1 MYPVHMTTVEALP
14 PERPI
19 HGQMVLLPTPP
30 PGGFTAADLP
40 RLIEAV
46 DARFELLDGEV
57 LMMAPATHWHDEVID
72 ILKHAL
78 RRIAPQ
84 ALVVATEKGIDL
96 GTTVPEPD
104 VLLVSRAVVTSG
116 SLVFQPSDVHLAI
129 EVVSPGTTTKDRTLR
144 PAQYAGAS
152 IKCFWRV
159 ENEDDAMVVYT
170 FELLPEGGYAPTGV
184 FRGKVKVDRPFPI
197 DIDLP
202 EVTWLSVAAELGP
215 VGAEACVT
223 WPDGALTAGSS
234 NPRLLGTG
242 WAQARLSLG
251 DHAATWADGGNF
263 GRRPIPYA
271 DGIFRASRPRVAA

>member
-1 MYPVHMTTVEALP
+1 MATAKALP
-14 PERPI
+14 PEEPI
-19 HGQMVLLPTPP
+19 RGNMVLLPTPPP

-78 RRIAPQ
+78 RRIAPHE
-84 ALVVATEKGIDL
+84 VVIATEKGIDL
-96 GTTVPEPD
+96 GHTVPEPD
-104 VLLVSRAVVTSG
+104 VLVVSREAVRAD
-116 SLVFQPSDVHLAI
+116 SLMFQPSDVHLVV
-129 EVVSPGTTTKDRTLR
+129 EVVSPGTKTKDRTLR
-144 PAQYAGAS
+144 PAQYANAG

-184 FRGKVKVDRPFPI
+184 FHSKVKLDRPFPI

-202 EVTWLSVAAELGP
+202 EVTW
-215 VGAEACVT
+215 
-223 WPDGALTAGSS
+223 
-234 NPRLLGTG
+234 
-242 WAQARLSLG
+242 
-251 DHAATWADGGNF
+251 
-263 GRRPIPYA
+263 
-271 DGIFRASRPRVAA
+271 

>member
-1 MYPVHMTTVEALP
+1 MTTVEARP

-30 PGGFTAADLP
+30 PGGFTTADLP

-78 RRIAPQ
+78 RRIAPKS
-84 ALVVATEKGIDL
+84 LVVATEKGIDL
-96 GTTVPEPD
+96 GRTVPEPD

-116 SLVFQPSDVHLAI
+116 SLVFQPADVHLAI

-144 PAQYAGAS
+144 PAQYASAG

-159 ENEDDAMVVYT
+159 ENEEDAMVVYT

-202 EVTWLSVAAELGP
+202 EVTWLPAAAALGP
-215 VGAEACVT
+215 
-223 WPDGALTAGSS
+223 AGSDTVS
-234 NPRLLGTG
+234 RAN
-242 WAQARLSLG
+242 
-251 DHAATWADGGNF
+251 DGG
-263 GRRPIPYA
+263 GRVP
-271 DGIFRASRPRVAA
+271 RPR

>member
-1 MYPVHMTTVEALP
+1 MTTVEALP

-78 RRIAPQ
+78 RRVAPQ
-84 ALVVATEKGIDL
+84 SLVVATEKGIDL
-96 GTTVPEPD
+96 GRTVPEPD
-104 VLLVSRAVVTSG
+104 VLAVSRAVVTSG

-144 PAQYAGAS
+144 PVQYASAG

-184 FRGKVKVDRPFPI
+184 FRGRVKVDRPFPI

-202 EVTWLSVAAELGP
+202 EVTWLSVMAGAGP
-215 VGAEACVT
+215 AGAEK
-223 WPDGALTAGSS
+223 G
-234 NPRLLGTG
+234 PRLGQHVHCRIRVCQLKL
-242 WAQARLSLG
+242 QSRRARS
-251 DHAATWADGGNF
+251 GGCRSPRCP
-263 GRRPIPYA
+263 GAVRARST
-271 DGIFRASRPRVAA
+271 RASGGAAVLRHARPR